1 MVGPGRGTV
10 TVTVACGTGTL
21 TVTVG
26 AAFGPLCRLA
36 ALRRAGTVI
45 AAISANP
52 MAAAIASKALDW
64 SRFRSFL
71 R

>member
-1 MVGPGRGTV
+1 MV
-10 TVTVACGTGTL
+10 TVGCGAGTL

-26 AAFGPLCRLA
+26 AALGPCCRRVA
-36 ALRRAGTVI
+36 PTRAGTAIV
-45 AAISANP
+45 AISANP
-52 MAAAIASKALDW
+52 MAPAIASKALDR